1 MAYTANL
8 YVIIVFLKIIGIY
21 TLYNICS
28 SCTDTYVIF
37 YHIACKFLAVN
48 KHNLLARFFL
58 CEFSCLAGKPACRYE
73 NTFICLFFIK
83 CPSKSMKIGLSYSV
97 PYCIAFSLY
106 VNFI

>member
-28 SCTDTYVIF
+28 FCTDTYVIF
-37 YHIACKFLAVN
+37 NHVACKFLAVN
-48 KHNLLARFFL
+48 KHNLLACLFFCILARFTTKFT
-58 CEFSCLAGKPACRYE
+58 CCNK
-73 NTFICLFFIK
+73 NTFICLLFIK
-83 CPSKSMKIGLSYSV
+83 CPSKSMKIWLSYSV